1 MAEAALQEEFTFP
14 EGGIGDFYM
23 EDDEIEA
30 LGRLEAEEAYG
41 SSGIANFS
49 DVAERMASYGRHG
62 DDTVAHVE
70 TGELVIPKA
79 LIEDNPKLRDSI
91 FNHLEELGV
100 ENPERYVVGSGAN
113 SINPDTGLPEFF
125 FKNIIRAVKKTAK
138 KVTRAVKKVAKKVVK
153 VAKKVAPIVLPFILG
168 PAGLGLNMMYGYWHT
183 YTGRRPKAGVYR
195 GFDWWCRGWCKPRRI

>member
-79 LIEDNPKLRDSI
+79 LIEDNDDS
-91 FNHLEELGV
+91 
-100 ENPERYVVGSGAN
+100 R
-113 SINPDTGLPEFF
+113 
-125 FKNIIRAVKKTAK
+125 
-138 KVTRAVKKVAKKVVK
+138 
-153 VAKKVAPIVLPFILG
+153 
-168 PAGLGLNMMYGYWHT
+168 
-183 YTGRRPKAGVYR
+183 
-195 GFDWWCRGWCKPRRI
+195 